1 MTALR
6 LFEAPMKSYGTIGR
20 MYPPLRKILDKYCK
34 IVEYWKLY
42 TVNNTNVFLIKNPV
56 ETILLFGNKKRT
68 ISEKEIDFAKEKLF
82 DKNKEISE
90 IEIDKGLIEELRED
104 KEQGYK
110 DVRLFRQLAIDI

>member
-42 TVNNTNVFLIKNPV
+42 TVNNTNIFLIKNSA
-56 ETILLFGNKKRT
+56 ETILLFGNKKRK
-68 ISEKEIDFAKEKLF
+68 ISENEIVFAEEKLL

-90 IEIDKGLIEELRED
+90 IEIGIDLIEELRED
-104 KEQGYK
+104 REKGYK